1 MKQSS
6 FLQGVAPKGSVLQ
19 VVSTTKTDATVISVA
34 GSSFTGNVSGLTVA
48 ITPSATSSKVR
59 VEGFISVARDTNAQ
73 VGSLRIMRDST
84 PVGIGDAASSRPRV
98 TANVVINATSAAS
111 NLAVPFSFTDEPSTT
126 SEVIYGIQLYNIGV
140 GTVSYYVNRSPGD
153 TNSSAYPRSI
163 STITAT
169 EVAG

>member
-1 MKQSS
+1 
-6 FLQGVAPKGSVLQ
+6 

-59 VEGFISVARDTNAQ
+59 VEGFINSARDTNAPFAT
-73 VGSLRIMRDST
+73 LRIMRDST
-84 PVGIGDAASSRPRV
+84 PIGIGDAASSRPRV
-98 TANVVINATSAAS
+98 TAHVVITANSDSS
-111 NLAVPFSFTDEPSTT
+111 NIAVPFSFTDEPSTT
-126 SEVIYGIQLYNIGV
+126 SEVIYGIQLYNTGSGPV
-140 GTVSYYVNRSPGD
+140 NYYVNRTPGD
-153 TNSSAYPRSI
+153 TNSSVYPRSI